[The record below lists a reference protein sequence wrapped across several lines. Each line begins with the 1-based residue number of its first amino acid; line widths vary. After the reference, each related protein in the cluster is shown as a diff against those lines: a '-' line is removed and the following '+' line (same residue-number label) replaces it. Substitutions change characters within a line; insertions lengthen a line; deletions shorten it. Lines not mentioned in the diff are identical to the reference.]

1 MGKLQVNFLLY
12 RPWTAC
18 KKNVWALFF
27 SFFLFSLLLMLLLLL
42 LLLLTTEAADET
54 AADETAAALQYLQG
68 DGIRTRLHTGVLP
81 MSFTYPCML
90 KLRTFCPSTQY
101 ISQ

>member
-18 KKNVWALFF
+18 KKNVWALFI
-27 SFFLFSLLLMLLLLL
+27 SFFLFSLLLMLLLLLL

-81 MSFTYPCML
+81 MSFTYP
-90 KLRTFCPSTQY
+90 
-101 ISQ
+101 